1 MKTRQPAP
9 TLAPLLLLT
18 ALAAVAAQ
26 PANTNLAS
34 VLARMDASSRN
45 FHSAQAGVK
54 REQYDRLVHDTTT
67 ETGSMYFQRTGSAIQ
82 MGAKF
87 DPPAAQVVEYKN
99 GTVRLYSPGTNHLDT
114 YSAAKNQAQM
124 DTFVTLGFGGSGADL
139 AKAWNIT
146 DQGSETIDGT
156 KVEKL
161 DLVSKDPA
169 ARSNF
174 THITIWID
182 SDRDV
187 ALKQEFFDPGG
198 NTNTVTY
205 SDIRYNQPIK
215 NLASYA
221 IKCKGACN

>member
-1 MKTRQPAP
+1 
-9 TLAPLLLLT
+9 
-18 ALAAVAAQ
+18 
-26 PANTNLAS
+26 
-34 VLARMDASSRN
+34 MDASSKS
-45 FHSAQAGVK
+45 FHSAQASVK

-67 ETGSMYFQRTGSAIQ
+67 ETGTMYFQREGSAIT

-87 DPPAAQVVEYKN
+87 DPPSAQVVEYKN

-114 YSAAKNQAQM
+114 YSAANNQAKM

-139 AKAWNIT
+139 AKSWNIT
-146 DQGSETIDGT
+146 DQGTDTIDGVR
-156 KVEKL
+156 VEKL

-182 SDRDV
+182 TARDIS
-187 ALKQEFFDPGG
+187 LKQEFFDPAG

-205 SDIRYNQPIK
+205 SNVRYNQPIK
-215 NLASYA
+215 DLGAYA
-221 IKCKGACN
+221 IKCKGACS